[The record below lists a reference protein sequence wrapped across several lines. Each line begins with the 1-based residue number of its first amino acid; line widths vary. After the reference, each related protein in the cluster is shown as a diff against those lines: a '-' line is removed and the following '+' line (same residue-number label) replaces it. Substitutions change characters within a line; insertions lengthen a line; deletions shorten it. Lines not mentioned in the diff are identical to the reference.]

1 MAFDL
6 PVVPAVGALV
16 GISSTALASFW
27 RREDERVTLPPR
39 AMTGLGLLVLVLGF
53 DCKVVLIFVFEV
65 FDAEG
70 REDTAKESFGKRLA
84 LNGVFGC
91 EGG

>member
-1 MAFDL
+1 
-6 PVVPAVGALV
+6 
-16 GISSTALASFW
+16 
-27 RREDERVTLPPR
+27 
-39 AMTGLGLLVLVLGF
+39 MTGLGLLVLVLGF